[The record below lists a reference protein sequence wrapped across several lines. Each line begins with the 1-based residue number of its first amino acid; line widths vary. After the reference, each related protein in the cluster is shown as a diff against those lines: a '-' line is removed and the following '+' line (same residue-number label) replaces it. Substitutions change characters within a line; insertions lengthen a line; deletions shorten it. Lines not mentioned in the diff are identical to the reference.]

1 MKSKLLSI
9 LSFLIICFSS
19 KIVAQTTYKIPKK
32 VQKIL
37 FLGNSITYSGQY
49 VCFFEAYLKAKY
61 PKNKFEIINVGLP
74 SETVS
79 GLSEENHAD
88 GRFPRPAL
96 QERLS
101 RVLKLTKPD
110 LVIANYGMND
120 GIYLPFETER
130 FQKFKDG
137 IEWLHN
143 EIVGINIPIIHATPP
158 IFDEKKGAEYAYVLD
173 KYSEWLLQQITENP
187 AGFSEQWIVADIH
200 FPMKK
205 FQEEKRKNDS
215 SFALAADGVHPGEL
229 GHWIMAQQLLRF
241 IGEKEVLNFSEPKLA
256 FDQFKNGNEILK
268 LITERQ
274 NIMKDAWLTESGHKR
289 PEMKVGLPLVNAKK
303 KANDTSKQIKTLQKK
318 QLI

>member
-9 LSFLIICFSS
+9 LSFLIIYFSS
-19 KIVAQTTYKIPKK
+19 KIVAQNDYKIPEK

-37 FLGNSITYSGQY
+37 FLGNSITYSGQF
-49 VCFFEAYLKAKY
+49 VCYFEAYLKAKY

-110 LVIANYGMND
+110 LVFANYGMND
-120 GIYLPFETER
+120 GIYLPLDSIR

-137 IEWLHN
+137 INWLHN
-143 EIVGINIPIIHATPP
+143 EILALNIPIIHITPP
-158 IFDEKKGAEYAYVLD
+158 IFDERKGIEYANVLD
-173 KYSEWLLQQITENP
+173 IYSDWLLQQITENN
-187 AGFSEQWIVADIH
+187 WIVADIH
-200 FPMKK
+200 FPMKN
-205 FQEEKRKNDS
+205 FQVEKRKTDS
-215 SFALAADGVHPGEL
+215 TFALAADGVHPSEI
-229 GHWIMAQQLLRF
+229 GHWIMAQQLLSF
-241 IGEKEVLNFSEPKLA
+241 IGEKEVLNFLEPKHA

-289 PEMKVGLPLVNAKK
+289 PEMKVGLPLVDAQK
-303 KANDTSKQIKTLQKK
+303 KANNISKKIKTLQKNN
-318 QLI
+318 